1 MVCAD
6 KAGQEEGLTYP
17 GHSQVI
23 HPDGTMVVQGSQHG
37 HEIVYADID
46 TEEVAAVRQRA
57 DSLIRGRRPE
67 SYKLLSE
74 NYEALPYATIAETPV
89 IPSRLAVLASPTQIC
104 NVNGDATE
112 TLQRALKRGDEL
124 GKENARLI
132 VYPELFMTA
141 VQPTADQARKSA
153 KLTPEALR
161 SFGQVADRW
170 GAYFVLD
177 LVETESGN
185 SIIPAL
191 WSAPRATLWVATA
204 RCI

>member
-17 GHSQVI
+17 GHSQII
-23 HPDGTMVVQGSQHG
+23 HPDGTVVVQGSQCD

-46 TEEVAAVRQRA
+46 TEEVAAVRQRE

-67 SYKLLSE
+67 SYKLLLQS
-74 NYEALPYATIAETPV
+74 YEALPYAKIAETPV
-89 IPSRLAVLASPTQIC
+89 VPSRLAVLASPTQIC

-132 VYPELFMTA
+132 VYPELFMTSA
-141 VQPTADQARKSA
+141 RATADQARTSA
-153 KLTPEALR
+153 QYTPEVLR
-161 SFGQVADRW
+161 SFGQMATRW
-170 GAYFVLD
+170 DAHFVLD
-177 LVETESGN
+177 LVENESGN
-185 SIIPAL
+185 SIT
-191 WSAPRATLWVATA
+191 PRSWLARTA
-204 RCI
+204 MS

>member
-1 MVCAD
+1 MSIHEPARAHENEVWMVCAD

-57 DSLIRGRRPE
+57 DSLMRGRRPE

-124 GKENARLI
+124 RKGKRPADRIPGI
-132 VYPELFMTA
+132 VYDRCS
-141 VQPTADQARKSA
+141 ADRRASA
-153 KLTPEALR
+153 KVCQTYTGSSKVIRPGGR
-161 SFGQVADRW
+161 SLGCVF
-170 GAYFVLD
+170 
-177 LVETESGN
+177 
-185 SIIPAL
+185 
-191 WSAPRATLWVATA
+191 RA
-204 RCI
+204 RPGRD